1 MRGDDQW
8 RRPSTRPL
16 KLIILSTIIITL
28 LMVEPKGV
36 TEGLRKVKE
45 YFRLWPFAYERG

>member
-1 MRGDDQW
+1 
-8 RRPSTRPL
+8 
-16 KLIILSTIIITL
+16 
-28 LMVEPKGV
+28 VEPKGV